1 MPEMNGIQFY
11 KIIKAINTSTRIIFV
26 TVLDAA
32 RELLSI
38 YPEIRQNDVLQKPV
52 SYNALDKRVRN
63 ALA

>member
-52 SYNALDKRVRN
+52 SYNALVQRVRN